1 VTAESAWH
9 VAYPDETIGQI
20 VFVYRTFVHR
30 RAAMATTRA
39 AWRTL
44 ARNELDDNGAT
55 KLWSDGLLNEWLAE
69 AIRDYARVFPL
80 ETTGSLTTVASQADY
95 TLPIGLVELVR
106 VEHPTNTFRVRQ
118 ERTGGDW
125 RRGAANVPLE
135 DRIGSRYA
143 YEIWGA
149 TLSLEPAPTASGE
162 SINLRYV
169 ARRTEPSADGDN
181 LPVDDGDVELLT
193 FYVGTRALFWI
204 GTQEAKRQA
213 YERTRGADAT
223 KLGREYRSMYEAGV
237 AARRRQVAPHGRRLV
252 LRDTE
257 Y

>member
-1 VTAESAWH
+1 
-9 VAYPDETIGQI
+9 
-20 VFVYRTFVHR
+20 
-30 RAAMATTRA
+30 MATTRA

-44 ARNELDDNGAT
+44 ARNELDDNGST

-80 ETTGSLTTVASQADY
+80 ETTGTLTTVASQADY
-95 TLPIGLVELVR
+95 TLPTTLVELVR
-106 VEHPTNTFRVRQ
+106 VEHPTNTFRVHQ

-125 RRGAANVPLE
+125 RRSTANVPLE
-135 DRIGSRYA
+135 DRTRGRYA

-162 SINLRYV
+162 TISLRYV
-169 ARRTEPSADGDN
+169 ARRTEPTGDSDA

-193 FYVGTRALFWI
+193 FYVCARALFWI
-204 GTQEAKRQA
+204 GAQEAKRQA

-223 KLGREYRSMYEAGV
+223 QLGREYRGMYEAGV
-237 AARRRQVAPHGRRLV
+237 AARRRQMAPRGRRLV

>member
-1 VTAESAWH
+1 
-9 VAYPDETIGQI
+9 
-20 VFVYRTFVHR
+20 
-30 RAAMATTRA
+30 MATTRA

-80 ETTGSLTTVASQADY
+80 ETTGTLTTVASQADY
-95 TLPIGLVELVR
+95 TLPTGLAELVR
-106 VEHPTNTFRVRQ
+106 VEHPTNTFRVHQ

-125 RRGAANVPLE
+125 RWSTTNVPLE
-135 DRIGSRYA
+135 DRISGRYA

-162 SINLRYV
+162 TIRLRYV
-169 ARRTEPSADGDN
+169 ARRTEPTGDSDV

-193 FYVGTRALFWI
+193 FYVCARALFWI
-204 GTQEAKRQA
+204 SAQEAKRQA

-223 KLGREYRSMYEAGV
+223 KLGREYRSMYADGV
-237 AARRRQVAPHGRRLV
+237 AARRRQVAPRGRRLV

-257 Y
+257 VS